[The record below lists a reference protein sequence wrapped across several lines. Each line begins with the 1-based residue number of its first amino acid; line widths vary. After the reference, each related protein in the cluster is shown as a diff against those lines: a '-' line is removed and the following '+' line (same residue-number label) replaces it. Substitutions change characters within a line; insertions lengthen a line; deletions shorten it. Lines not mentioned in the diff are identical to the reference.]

1 MDNSTHRSFSDVDS
15 TEALRRAQALIPLL
29 NEHALA
35 GETATRMAPQ
45 VLDALHQTGL
55 LRYLQPKRWG
65 GMELE
70 FVSMVDIPD
79 MLARGDASAAWT
91 VVNLAGHHRLLT
103 LWSME
108 AQEEIWGENPDAGI
122 ASGIAFVQG
131 EGRRV
136 DGGLVLSGQWGFSSG
151 VDYSQ
156 WNMLACVVK
165 EDGKPVDWCMCL
177 VPLADYEI
185 IDDWQTLGMRGTGSR
200 SVRCQEVFVPE
211 HRVVSFHVNRPGH
224 EFPGLKINTN
234 PMYSIPLPAYA
245 GYGIG
250 GCLLGNAQAAIDATI
265 DLVKARSTSYTGAR
279 MRDFQT
285 VQLRIATAAAKIDA
299 VRTWLRQDCID
310 GVKYIASGRK
320 FDVEM
325 KLRYRRNCALGIH
338 LVTEAVDCL
347 HEMAGANGIYDSFP
361 LQRMFRDAH
370 AGAAHINF
378 SVDTQLPP
386 WGLVALG
393 GEFKSPTV

>member
-1 MDNSTHRSFSDVDS
+1 MNIATRRNFADIDS
-15 TEALRRAQALIPLL
+15 AEALRRAHALIPLL
-29 NEHALA
+29 KEHAA
-35 GETATRMAPQ
+35 TGETATKVAPP
-45 VLDALHQTGL
+45 VMEALHETGL

-70 FVSMVDIPD
+70 FVAMVDIPD
-79 MLARGDASAAWT
+79 VLARGDASAAWT
-91 VVNLAGHHRLLT
+91 VVNLAGHHRLLA
-103 LWSME
+103 LWDPK

-122 ASGIAFVQG
+122 ASGIAFAQG

-136 DGGLVLSGQWGFSSG
+136 DGGLIVSGKWGFSSG
-151 VDYSQ
+151 VDHSQ

-165 EDGKPVDWCMCL
+165 EDGKPIDWCMCL
-177 VPLADYEI
+177 IPDSDYEV

-200 SVRCQEVFVPE
+200 SVRCNDVFVPA
-211 HRVVSFHVNRPGH
+211 HRVLSFHVNRPGH
-224 EFPGLKINTN
+224 EFPGVRINTN
-234 PMYSIPLPAYA
+234 AMYRIPLPAYA

-250 GCLLGNAQAAIDATI
+250 GCLLGNAQAALDTSIE
-265 DLVKARSTSYTGAR
+265 LVKSRSTSYTGAR

-285 VQLRIATAAAKIDA
+285 VQMRIATAAAKIDGA
-299 VRTWLRQDCID
+299 RTWLRHDCID
-310 GVKYIASGRK
+310 GYNFVAGGGI

-325 KLRYRRNCALGIH
+325 KLRYRRNCALAIH

-347 HEMAGANGIYDSFP
+347 HEMAGANGIYDSYP
-361 LQRMFRDAH
+361 LTRIFRDAH

-378 SVDTQLPP
+378 SIDAQLPT

>member
-1 MDNSTHRSFSDVDS
+1 MNNSTHRSFSDVDS
-15 TEALRRAQALIPLL
+15 TEALRRAHALIPLL
-29 NEHALA
+29 KEHALA
-35 GETATRMAPQ
+35 GETATLMAPQ
-45 VLDALHQTGL
+45 VLGALHETGL

-103 LWSME
+103 LWSIE

-165 EDGKPVDWCMCL
+165 EDAKPVDWCMCL

-200 SVRCQEVFVPE
+200 SVRCKEVFVPE

-224 EFPGLKINTN
+224 EFPGLKVNTN

-245 GYGIG
+245 G
-250 GCLLGNAQAAIDATI
+250 
-265 DLVKARSTSYTGAR
+265 
-279 MRDFQT
+279 
-285 VQLRIATAAAKIDA
+285 
-299 VRTWLRQDCID
+299 
-310 GVKYIASGRK
+310 
-320 FDVEM
+320 
-325 KLRYRRNCALGIH
+325 
-338 LVTEAVDCL
+338 
-347 HEMAGANGIYDSFP
+347 
-361 LQRMFRDAH
+361 
-370 AGAAHINF
+370 
-378 SVDTQLPP
+378 
-386 WGLVALG
+386 
-393 GEFKSPTV
+393 